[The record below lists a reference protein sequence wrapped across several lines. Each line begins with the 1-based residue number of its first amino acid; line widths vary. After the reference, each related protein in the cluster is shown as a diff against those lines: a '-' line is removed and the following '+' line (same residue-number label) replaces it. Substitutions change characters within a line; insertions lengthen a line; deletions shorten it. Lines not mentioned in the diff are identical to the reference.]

1 MYRVQQLAEHF
12 SLRRPKLSVLM
23 HRLFD
28 QSTIQEVLL
37 RIKNLQPA
45 PGTAAGIHCL
55 SSSAPTLLLTF

>member
-28 QSTIQEVLL
+28 QSTIREVLL
-37 RIKNLQPA
+37 RIKNLQPT

-55 SSSAPTLLLTF
+55 SRAPILLLTF